1 MIVWWLRAQALHLAE
16 LNSKV
21 QPHHLFAVS
30 PKASYYPLTPSLPH
44 LENGH
49 KNSTLSIGC
58 F

>member
-1 MIVWWLRAQALHLAE
+1 MIVWWLRAQALESGRAE
-16 LNSKV
+16 PKA
-21 QPHHLFAVS
+21 QPHHLLAVS
-30 PKASYYPLTPSLPH
+30 PKASYYPLTPSFPH